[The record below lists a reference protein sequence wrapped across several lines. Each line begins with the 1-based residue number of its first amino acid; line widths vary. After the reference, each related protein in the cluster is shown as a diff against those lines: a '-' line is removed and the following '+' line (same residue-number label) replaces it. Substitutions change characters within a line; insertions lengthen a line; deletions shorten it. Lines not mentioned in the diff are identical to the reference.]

1 VGGGGGWGDIGKKVV
16 ERKKTFK
23 RYTKIHTLTF
33 LTYLSRGCPKKSYN
47 TIAAFSLSSE
57 PAETPRHEGGEKVED
72 RVNYTL

>member
-1 VGGGGGWGDIGKKVV
+1 MGVGGGILAKRWLK
-16 ERKKTFK
+16 EKKTFK

-57 PAETPRHEGGEKVED
+57 PAETPRHEGGETVVE